1 MQKLNQLSRM
11 YDILPYTKRQAK
23 KFGYTVKPSTR
34 AGKKIDVFDDGK
46 YLDSVGQLG
55 AMDYPHYIKEKGK
68 VYADK
73 RRKLYYARHIGNT
86 QRERLAKGLLW

>member
-1 MQKLNQLSRM
+1 M
-11 YDILPYTKRQAK
+11 YDILPYTKAK
-23 KFGYTVKPSTR
+23 AKAMGLTVKPSTR

-46 YLDSVGQLG
+46 YLDSVGALG
-55 AMDYPHYIKEKGK
+55 YKDYPHYIKEKGK

-86 QRERLAKGLLW
+86 QGERLAKGLLW